1 MGPPGNHVTTRVSG
15 SSKKIRPKSYKL
27 QQENLTCLNNSMGG
41 WAPYFSLDGMLRSS
55 TNTTHFLPGGGPYT
69 PLRRLLRNNI
79 VSFYTVNC
87 KMPKVPSWSN
97 SLKMLFQLASLEERI
112 RVAKRKCLCLYSEGT
127 GINLYTS
134 IAY

>member
-1 MGPPGNHVTTRVSG
+1 MGPPGNHVTTLVSG
-15 SSKKIRPKSYKL
+15 SSKKIRPKSYEL
-27 QQENLTCLNNSMGG
+27 QQDNLTCLNNSMGG

-134 IAY
+134 IVY